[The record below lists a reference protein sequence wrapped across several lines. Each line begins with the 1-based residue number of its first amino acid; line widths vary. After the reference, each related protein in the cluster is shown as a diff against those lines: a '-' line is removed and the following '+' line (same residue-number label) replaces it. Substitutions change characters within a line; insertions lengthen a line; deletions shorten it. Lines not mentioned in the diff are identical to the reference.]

1 MSEMDL
7 SQEDKHHAGSI
18 NRAFVGFIA
27 ARPWVSIGIGLLIF
41 AALMAGM
48 GKVRAD
54 FTHTGFFWD
63 SDPKLKTF
71 EAFERKFGNDDAVV
85 IAVHSPS
92 GIFDVE
98 SATLL
103 KKLTAKMWQVPEI
116 IRVDSL
122 SNFNWVHA
130 SGDDIA
136 VEPLLPETLT
146 PELLAERRQI
156 ALAHETLPGYLVSKD
171 GNTAV
176 LFARVK
182 PGIDHAPDAPGII
195 KATRE
200 AVASV
205 QGGDN
210 KLYVLGGPAMTNAFQ
225 EISQSDT
232 LKLLPLV
239 VGLAALF
246 LVALLRSV
254 GASVLPFVVVIL
266 ATLGAFGLA
275 GHLGL
280 TQTVMSTVVPSILIA
295 VGIADTVHILVSYV
309 TALRKGAP
317 RKQAAHHAL
326 TRNFL
331 ATFLTCITT
340 AVGFFSFVTADL
352 KPIATLGVMSGAGTL
367 FAWIFV
373 QLVVGGLLFILPIKV
388 KPFPPERFARTERR
402 AHNLVDAIGR
412 NRWPIIGATVVLS
425 AASLWYAVGVEV
437 NSDPIQY
444 FKKGA
449 EIRTASEFLED
460 NVGSARSLEFVL
472 NAGSPEGAKD
482 PEFLR
487 KVDAFR
493 AWVESQPGA
502 TRATSIVDVLKS
514 MHKSLDGDRPESY
527 QLADTREGIAQELL
541 LYSMGLPQG
550 MDVNDR
556 ITVNNDAIRLT
567 LLNHIKTSRDTVAL
581 VRRAENKGKEM
592 GLSVQATGKFY
603 LYQQTNEY
611 VVDSFLNSLWSSIIV
626 IGLIMGFFLRSWK
639 LGLISMIPNIVP
651 LFAGGVLLRLIGQ
664 PLDMGTV
671 LVASVCLGISIDD
684 TSHVLANYASLRR
697 LGVAPNQ
704 AMREVM
710 AHSGPAL
717 LSTNAILITSFAAFA
732 TATFMPNVYFG
743 ILTAFTLAVALIA
756 DVFFTPALLMLTP
769 VKDAAPAQTGLSAAT
784 NAVDPA

>member
-1 MSEMDL
+1 MNASNFE
-7 SQEDKHHAGSI
+7 EDDKRHAGKI
-18 NRAFVGFIA
+18 NQAFVGFIA
-27 ARPWVSIGIGLLIF
+27 KRPWVSIGLGLLIF
-41 AALMAGM
+41 GM
-48 GKVRAD
+48 MVPGLGKLRAD

-63 SDPKLKTF
+63 TDPKLLAF
-71 EAFERKFGNDDAVV
+71 NAFERKFGNDDAVV

-92 GIFDVE
+92 GVFDIDT
-98 SATLL
+98 ATLL
-103 KKLTAKMWQVPEI
+103 KKVTERMWQVPEI

-130 SGDDIA
+130 SGDDIQ
-136 VEPLLPETLT
+136 VETLLPDVLT
-146 PELLAERRQI
+146 PEVLAERKKI
-156 ALAHETLPGYLVSKD
+156 ALSHETLPGYLVSKD

-176 LFARVK
+176 IFARVK
-182 PGIDHAPDAPGII
+182 PGLDVPPDAPAIM

-200 AVASV
+200 VVASV
-205 QGGDN
+205 KGGDN
-210 KLYVLGGPAMTNAFQ
+210 ELYVLGGPAITNAFQ
-225 EISQSDT
+225 EVSQQDT
-232 LKLLPLV
+232 MRLLPLV
-239 VGLAALF
+239 IGLAALF
-246 LVALLRSV
+246 LIALLRSAA
-254 GASVLPFVVVIL
+254 ASVLPFVVVIL
-266 ATLGAFGLA
+266 ATVGAFGLA
-275 GHLGL
+275 GHFGL

-317 RKQAAHHAL
+317 RRQAAYHAL
-326 TRNFL
+326 SRNFL

-352 KPIATLGVMSGAGTL
+352 KPIATMGIMSGAGTL

-388 KPFPPERFARTERR
+388 KPFSAERFARTERR
-402 AHNLVDAIGR
+402 AYRLVDAIGR
-412 NRWPIIGATVVLS
+412 NRWPIIGVTAVLS
-425 AASLWYAVGVEV
+425 AASLWYSLGVEV

-444 FKKGA
+444 FAKGA

-472 NAGSPEGAKD
+472 NAGRPEGAKD
-482 PEFLR
+482 PAFLR
-487 KVDAFR
+487 KADEFR
-493 AWVESQPGA
+493 AWLETQPGA

-514 MHKSLDGDRPESY
+514 MHKSLDADRPESY
-527 QLADTREGIAQELL
+527 QLADTPEGIAQELL

-556 ITVNNDAIRLT
+556 ITVENDAIRLT
-567 LLNHIKTSRDTVAL
+567 LLNRIKTSRDTVSL
-581 VRRAENKGKEM
+581 VRLAERKGKEM
-592 GLSVQATGKFY
+592 GLSVEATGKFY

-626 IGLIMGFFLRSWK
+626 IGIIMGFFLRSWK

-651 LFAGGVLLRLIGQ
+651 LFAGGVLLRIIGQ

-769 VKDAAPAQTGLSAAT
+769 VKETTPAASVEPVAT
-784 NAVDPA
+784 I

>member
-1 MSEMDL
+1 VSATNLEA
-7 SQEDKHHAGSI
+7 EDKLHAGKI

-27 ARPWVSIGIGLLIF
+27 KRPWVSIGLGLLIF
-41 AALMAGM
+41 GLLVPGL
-48 GKVRAD
+48 GKLRAD
-54 FTHTGFFWD
+54 FTHTGFFWET
-63 SDPKLKTF
+63 DPKLTAF
-71 EAFERKFGNDDAVV
+71 NAFERKFGNDDAVV
-85 IAVHSPS
+85 IAIHSPS
-92 GIFDVE
+92 GVFDADT
-98 SATLL
+98 ATLL
-103 KKLTAKMWQVPEI
+103 KKLTDKMWHVPEI

-130 SGDDIA
+130 SGDDIL
-136 VEPLLPETLT
+136 VEPLLPDVLT
-146 PELLAERRQI
+146 PEVLAERSKI
-156 ALAHETLPGYLVSKD
+156 ALSHETLPGYLVSKD

-176 LFARVK
+176 VFARVK
-182 PGIDHAPDAPGII
+182 PGLDVPPDAPAIM

-200 AVASV
+200 VVASIK
-205 QGGDN
+205 GGDN
-210 KLYVLGGPAMTNAFQ
+210 ELYVLGGPAMTNAFQ
-225 EISQSDT
+225 EISQQDT
-232 LKLLPLV
+232 MRLLPLV
-239 VGLAALF
+239 IGLAALF
-246 LVALLRSV
+246 LITLLRSAV
-254 GASVLPFVVVIL
+254 ASVLPFVVVIL
-266 ATLGAFGLA
+266 ATVGAFGLA

-317 RKQAAHHAL
+317 RKQAAYHAL
-326 TRNFL
+326 SRNFL

-352 KPIATLGVMSGAGTL
+352 KPIATMGIMSGAGTL

-373 QLVVGGLLFILPIKV
+373 QLVVGGLLFLLPIKV
-388 KPFPPERFARTERR
+388 KPFPAERFARTERR
-402 AHNLVDAIGR
+402 AHRLVDAIGR
-412 NRWPIIGATVVLS
+412 NRWPIIGVTAVLS
-425 AASLWYAVGVEV
+425 AASLWYSMGVEV

-444 FKKGA
+444 FKKGS

-472 NAGSPEGAKD
+472 DAGRAEGAKD
-482 PEFLR
+482 PAFLR
-487 KVDAFR
+487 KADAFR
-493 AWVESQPGA
+493 AWLETQPGA

-514 MHKSLDGDRPESY
+514 MHKSLDGDKPQSY
-527 QLADTREGIAQELL
+527 QLADTTEGIAQELL

-556 ITVNNDAIRLT
+556 ITVGNDAIRLT
-567 LLNHIKTSRDTVAL
+567 LLNRIKSSRDTVSL
-581 VRRAENKGKEM
+581 VRLAERKGKEL
-592 GLSVQATGKFY
+592 GLSVEATGKFY

-626 IGLIMGFFLRSWK
+626 IGIIMGVFLRSWK

-651 LFAGGVLLRLIGQ
+651 LFAGGVLLRIIGQ

-769 VKDAAPAQTGLSAAT
+769 VKELAPAASGEPVALS
-784 NAVDPA
+784 